1 MNLEEIFQN
10 DPNIQSFTAGHT
22 IFAEGDPG
30 DYMYVVITGNVE
42 IKVRGQVMETA
53 VPGDILG
60 EMALIEQSTR
70 SATAIARTDATLVP
84 VDRKRFTFLVQETP
98 YFALHVMKVLADR
111 LAKMNKMV
119 G

>member
-22 IFAEGDPG
+22 LFTEGDPG
-30 DYMYVVITGNVE
+30 EYMYVVITGNLE
-42 IKVRGQVMETA
+42 IQVRGQVMETA

-60 EMALIEQSTR
+60 EMALIEHGTS
-70 SATAIARTDATLVP
+70 SAAAIARTDVTLVP
-84 VDRKRFTFLVQETP
+84 IDQKRFTFLVQETP

-111 LAKMNKMV
+111 LGKMNKIV
-119 G
+119 